1 MIKAV
6 VFDLDDTLI
15 SEKEYVLSGF
25 KTVSKDISFKYN
37 LNFEK
42 VYEKMIVLFNESS
55 QRVFDRILE
64 SFEYESKM
72 ETLGKIAKAMIE
84 RGSNVNIENLM
95 NELDR
100 EKKDEE
106 IIG

>member
-1 MIKAV
+1 MTINELLPILILLFV
-6 VFDLDDTLI
+6 VFIMVYTL
-15 SEKEYVLSGF
+15 
-25 KTVSKDISFKYN
+25 TT
-37 LNFEK
+37 
-42 VYEKMIVLFNESS
+42 
-55 QRVFDRILE
+55 RILE

-100 EKKDEE
+100 EKKDKK
-106 IIG
+106 

>member
-1 MIKAV
+1 MTINELLPILILLFV
-6 VFDLDDTLI
+6 VFILVYTL
-15 SEKEYVLSGF
+15 
-25 KTVSKDISFKYN
+25 TT
-37 LNFEK
+37 
-42 VYEKMIVLFNESS
+42 
-55 QRVFDRILE
+55 RILE

-72 ETLGKIAKAMIE
+72 ETLGKITKAMIE

-100 EKKDEE
+100 EKKDKE

>member
-1 MIKAV
+1 MTINELLPILILLFV
-6 VFDLDDTLI
+6 VFILVYTL
-15 SEKEYVLSGF
+15 
-25 KTVSKDISFKYN
+25 TT
-37 LNFEK
+37 
-42 VYEKMIVLFNESS
+42 
-55 QRVFDRILE
+55 RILE

>member
-1 MIKAV
+1 MTINELLPILILLFV
-6 VFDLDDTLI
+6 VFILVYTL
-15 SEKEYVLSGF
+15 
-25 KTVSKDISFKYN
+25 TT
-37 LNFEK
+37 
-42 VYEKMIVLFNESS
+42 
-55 QRVFDRILE
+55 RILE

-84 RGSNVNIENLM
+84 RGSNENIENLM

>member
-1 MIKAV
+1 MTINELLPILILLFV
-6 VFDLDDTLI
+6 VFILVYTL
-15 SEKEYVLSGF
+15 
-25 KTVSKDISFKYN
+25 TT
-37 LNFEK
+37 
-42 VYEKMIVLFNESS
+42 
-55 QRVFDRILE
+55 RILE

-100 EKKDEE
+100 EKKDKK
-106 IIG
+106 